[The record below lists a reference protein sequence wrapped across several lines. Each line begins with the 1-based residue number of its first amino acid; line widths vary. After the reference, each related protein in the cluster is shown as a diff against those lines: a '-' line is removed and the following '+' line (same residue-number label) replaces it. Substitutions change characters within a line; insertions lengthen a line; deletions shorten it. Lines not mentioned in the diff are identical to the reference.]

1 MLHQTASNSMLNFID
16 SVALLCHASCLM
28 NYQLFI
34 EVAPDFFLL
43 CSFISESTQFV
54 SQTNQETMKLSL
66 PSFAI
71 TALIS
76 TGNVL
81 STAQNYAF
89 VDAATAKAH
98 QPKKKE
104 APKPMEEQKEERTLE
119 EMRSILRNKIKAKT
133 ELRMKTV
140 GLGGGDGDAP
150 PNKGQECSINESFK
164 VREASDADVGI
175 FGCGKDEYCVEDPA
189 SSLGGRCIK
198 FDVEHEQDFDE
209 TLAVESHRQLQEG
222 IPCTYRNGTKGVK
235 CQGIYACDY
244 FGTMKINPDNVGCGS
259 CIGISACNTYDYR
272 DITGCSE
279 SEYMKKYM
287 LGTTEEDKGSQ
298 TLFYDCSPIIS
309 ASASSILA
317 YVNIGHIAW

>member
-54 SQTNQETMKLSL
+54 SQTKQETMKLSL

-71 TALIS
+71 TAPIS

-104 APKPMEEQKEERTLE
+104 APKPLEEHQKEERTLE
-119 EMRSILRNKIKAKT
+119 EMRSILRNKIKAKA
-133 ELRMKTV
+133 ELRMKAV
-140 GLGGGDGDAP
+140 GLHGGDGDAP

-189 SSLGGRCIK
+189 FSLGGRCIK

-209 TLAVESHRQLQEG
+209 TLTVESHRRLDDS
-222 IPCTYRNGTKGVK
+222 ILCTYLNGTAGVK
-235 CQGIYACDY
+235 CQGGYACTNFKDEQI
-244 FGTMKINPDNVGCGS
+244 INVTNVGCGS
-259 CIGISACNTYDYR
+259 CNEDYACHSDKYKN
-272 DITGCSE
+272 ITVGEGSCVGKYCCSRG
-279 SEYMKKYM
+279 EYMKKY
-287 LGTTEEDKGSQ
+287 LGSQ
-298 TLFYDCSPIIS
+298 TLSYD
-309 ASASSILA
+309 
-317 YVNIGHIAW
+317 Y